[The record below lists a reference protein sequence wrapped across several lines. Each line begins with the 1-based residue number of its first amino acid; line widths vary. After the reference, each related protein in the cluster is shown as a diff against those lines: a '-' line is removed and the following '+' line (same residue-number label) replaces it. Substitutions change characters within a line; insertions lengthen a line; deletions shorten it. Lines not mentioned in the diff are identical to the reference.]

1 MYEVLLIIYVF
12 IAISLVSLILTQ
24 HNHGGSMLSSFGA
37 GASNTLFG
45 SHGSGNFITRRVIP
59 ILAILFFFLS
69 LIFGNINS
77 RKTQNVDEL
86 IGFSQSKSSSLAH
99 LPVKKSVVNN

>member
-1 MYEVLLIIYVF
+1 MYEALLIIYLF
-12 IAISLVSLILTQ
+12 IAISLVSLILIQ
-24 HNHGGSMLSSFGA
+24 NNNGYSMWSSFGA

-45 SHGSGNFITRRVIP
+45 SHGSDNFITRRIIP

-77 RKTQNVDEL
+77 RKTQNIDEF
-86 IGFSQSKSSSLAH
+86 IGFSQSKTAALAP
-99 LPVKKSVVNN
+99 LAIKKSVVKN

>member
-1 MYEVLLIIYVF
+1 MYEALLIIYLF

-24 HNHGGSMLSSFGA
+24 HNHGCSMLSSFGS

-45 SHGSGNFITRRVIP
+45 SHGSDNFITRRIIP
-59 ILAILFFFLS
+59 SLAILFFFLS

-77 RKTQNVDEL
+77 RKSQNIDEL
-86 IGFSQSKSSSLAH
+86 INLSQSKSSSLVH
-99 LPVKKSVVNN
+99 LPSKKSMVRS